1 MEGARRKGAV
11 GVACGQGARAGLSGQ
26 TQVSLRV
33 VARDGF
39 DTYRWSTGHVY
50 ACCHLSSQSESKM
63 AHAHTH
69 THTHTL
75 ATQSRQSFFT
85 YATVQDQSEEIVGLE
100 RQIASL
106 RLSIGREPP
115 AEVAEWKSPAHIVT
129 EMLVAKCMLYSV
141 CRA

>member
-1 MEGARRKGAV
+1 
-11 GVACGQGARAGLSGQ
+11 
-26 TQVSLRV
+26 
-33 VARDGF
+33 
-39 DTYRWSTGHVY
+39 
-50 ACCHLSSQSESKM
+50 M
-63 AHAHTH
+63 AHKH

-75 ATQSRQSFFT
+75 ATQSRQSFFP

-106 RLSIGREPP
+106 QLSIGREPP

-141 CRA
+141 CI

>member
-63 AHAHTH
+63 AHKHTH
-69 THTHTL
+69 TSHPKQTIFL
-75 ATQSRQSFFT
+75 
-85 YATVQDQSEEIVGLE
+85 YLCY
-100 RQIASL
+100 
-106 RLSIGREPP
+106 
-115 AEVAEWKSPAHIVT
+115 SPGP
-129 EMLVAKCMLYSV
+129 K
-141 CRA
+141 